1 MRTVIPTVG
10 GRRIIPRQRVGLC
23 DGVRGRADRSQLAT
37 DYPEYLQDYWASNR
51 DVSRIRPRSIPLM
64 REYWVP
70 VSKLAESMWLTWDQ
84 DPRTYFEMNTPHS
97 YRADRTPCAVQENDS
112 TWSVVASDGRA
123 AVLTFELG
131 EQVVGFPA
139 FTIDAPRR
147 GR

>member
-1 MRTVIPTVG
+1 
-10 GRRIIPRQRVGLC
+10 
-23 DGVRGRADRSQLAT
+23 
-37 DYPEYLQDYWASNR
+37 
-51 DVSRIRPRSIPLM
+51 
-64 REYWVP
+64 
-70 VSKLAESMWLTWDQ
+70 MWLTWDQ

-139 FTIDAPRR
+139 FTIDAPAGTVVELLTHEAHEVGGPEPVSYTHLDVYKRQDCWRR
-147 GR
+147 TGQFLRLRNFGT